1 MHTMKN
7 PGIPF
12 QLNLIANIHLTNQVV
27 AAHTARIKPA
37 KADEAAVLKPI
48 SCLDLTSLSAT
59 DTPAKIDALL
69 AKARAPIADSPIE
82 VAAVCVYQP
91 FVAQAKAALKGSGVA
106 VATVAGGFPAGQ
118 MDVGVKC
125 EDIIRSVDLGA
136 AEIDLVINRSLVLTE
151 NWEAL
156 YHEVLACKDA
166 CGKATLKVILA
177 TGDLPDCTAIARAS
191 WVCMMAGA
199 DFIKTSTGFEKVN
212 ATLEGSY
219 AMLRA
224 IKEYHDLTGHR
235 VGFKAAGGIRTTKNA
250 LAYVALVEDVLGEKW
265 LNKTLFRIGASS
277 LLDSLLKKLQ
287 PR

>member
-1 MHTMKN
+1 MKN
-7 PGIPF
+7 PGITF
-12 QLNLIANIHLTNQVV
+12 QSNLIANIHLTNQVV

-37 KADEAAVLKPI
+37 KADEAAVLKTI

-69 AKARAPIADSPIE
+69 AKARAPIADSPTE

-177 TGDLPDCTAIARAS
+177 AGELPDSTAIARAS
-191 WVCMMAGA
+191 WVAMMAGA

-224 IKEYHDLTGHR
+224 IKEYHDLTGYR

-277 LLDSLLKKLQ
+277 LLDSLLKILQ
-287 PR
+287 SR